1 MSAMS
6 NKIQVAASQL
16 KKLPYEFS
24 AEARHFKHRKHHVI
38 NLHLERNYKE
48 FTCYTAGKTDAPD
61 QQQ

>member
-1 MSAMS
+1 MS

-16 KKLPYEFS
+16 KKTTYEFS
-24 AEARHFKHRKHHVI
+24 APARRFKHRKHHGI
-38 NLHLERNYKE
+38 NLHFERNYKE